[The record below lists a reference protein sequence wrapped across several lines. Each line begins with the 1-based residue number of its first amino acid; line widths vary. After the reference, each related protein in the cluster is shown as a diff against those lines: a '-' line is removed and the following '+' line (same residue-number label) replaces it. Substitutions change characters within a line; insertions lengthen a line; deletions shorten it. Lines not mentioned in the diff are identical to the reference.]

1 MLYMS
6 ISVIVISCIRDIDEK
21 RPVGNGVIYDHR
33 KEFAYNSLKSN
44 KVFRFF
50 LSVSSS
56 LIYESHTEHPEVLCC
71 YE

>member
-1 MLYMS
+1 MKKGLL
-6 ISVIVISCIRDIDEK
+6 
-21 RPVGNGVIYDHR
+21 GNAVIYDHR
-33 KEFAYNSLKSN
+33 KEFAYSLLKNN